1 MMESKE
7 NEIELQ
13 KVLNTLKLR
22 KNLIG
27 IGGAGCNII
36 RKASEVDMQ
45 GVGLIAID
53 ADISHLDIVPI
64 ENKYLICKDPTGG
77 FIFSS
82 VEGHKEDRDTID
94 EILEKTDITFLVCGL
109 GGSTGTA
116 AAPMVAEI
124 AREHCALIFA
134 ICVLPFKVEG
144 AKSGRRAEKALTELE
159 GIADTVVSIKND
171 RLLETY
177 PKLDMVDAF
186 GTLDDLIVRFIKAV
200 IDPISSDDDCK
211 KALSKLG

>member
-7 NEIELQ
+7 NEIELR

-22 KNLIG
+22 KKIIG
-27 IGGAGCNII
+27 IGGAGCNIVQ
-36 RKASEVDMQ
+36 RATDFDMQ
-45 GVGLIAID
+45 GVELVAID
-53 ADISHLDIVPI
+53 VDSKHLDIVPI
-64 ENKYLICKDPTGG
+64 ENKYLICKDPRGG

-82 VEGHKEDRDTID
+82 VEGDKEERNTIYD
-94 EILEKTDITFLVCGL
+94 NMEKTDITFLVCGL

-177 PKLDMVDAF
+177 PGLDMVDAF

>member
-1 MMESKE
+1 METKE
-7 NEIELQ
+7 DETELQ
-13 KVLNTLKLR
+13 EVLNTLKLR
-22 KNLIG
+22 KNIIG
-27 IGGAGCNII
+27 VGGTGCNIV
-36 RKASEVDMQ
+36 RKATEVDMH
-45 GVGLIAID
+45 GVGLVAID
-53 ADISHLDIVPI
+53 VDSTHLETVPI

-82 VEGHKEDRDTID
+82 VGADKEERDTID
-94 EILEKTDITFLVCGL
+94 EIMEKTDITFLVSGL

-116 AAPMVAEI
+116 TAPMVAEI

-144 AKSGRRAEKALTELE
+144 AKSGKRAEKALNELE
-159 GIADTVVSIKND
+159 DIADTVVSIKND

-177 PKLDMVDAF
+177 PELDMVDAF

-200 IDPISSDDDCK
+200 IDPITSDEDCK
-211 KALSKLG
+211 EVLSTLG